1 MFCNYVS
8 AGTSLTDVK
17 NMFNAGPGILMIPIL
32 KLWTKNTGTITVN
45 YLKIK
50 ILKKLLTHTSK

>member
-17 NMFNAGPGILMIPIL
+17 SLTTFNAGPGILMIPIL

-50 ILKKLLTHTSK
+50 ILKK